1 MIALP
6 RDFSPPQLEFIK
18 QTYLIFLV
26 GLSSMFVLGLFSYFV
41 LPQSLRWPLGLIDSL
56 LWVVCGWF
64 GLRQPVKLIF
74 PVFIV
79 ITGLFF
85 GQLARANAGLFMTSA
100 LLSVLVFAAVTA
112 YVFSSDR
119 DFSFL
124 RDKLSYGFW
133 FLIAGSLLLL
143 FIKVSFLSLLLGIV
157 GTVIFIGWLLYDT
170 SQILDRMDGDYP
182 PASGAFDLMMD
193 IVGLRSWIESLLRHF
208 N

>member
-1 MIALP
+1 
-6 RDFSPPQLEFIK
+6 
-18 QTYLIFLV
+18 
-26 GLSSMFVLGLFSYFV
+26 MFVLGLFSYFV

-56 LWVVCGWF
+56 LWIVCGWF
-64 GLRQPVKLIF
+64 GLRQPIKLIF

-100 LLSVLVFAAVTA
+100 VLTVLVFAAVTA

-133 FLIAGSLLLL
+133 FFDCWQLAAVVCQSQL
-143 FIKVSFLSLLLGIV
+143 FKLAARYRRYSDFYWLV
-157 GTVIFIGWLLYDT
+157 VI
-170 SQILDRMDGDYP
+170 
-182 PASGAFDLMMD
+182 
-193 IVGLRSWIESLLRHF
+193 
-208 N
+208 

>member
-6 RDFSPPQLEFIK
+6 RDFTPPQLAFIQ
-18 QTYLIFLV
+18 QTYLIFLA
-26 GLSSMFVLGLFSYFV
+26 GLGSMFVLGLFSYFV

-56 LWVVCGWF
+56 LWIVCGWF

-100 LLSVLVFAAVTA
+100 VLTVLVFAGVTA

-143 FIKVSFLSLLLGIV
+143 FVKVSFLSLLLGIV
-157 GTVIFIGWLLYDT
+157 GTAIFIGWLLYDT
-170 SQILDRMDGDYP
+170 SQILSRMDGDYP

-208 N
+208 D

>member
-1 MIALP
+1 M
-6 RDFSPPQLEFIK
+6 
-18 QTYLIFLV
+18 
-26 GLSSMFVLGLFSYFV
+26 
-41 LPQSLRWPLGLIDSL
+41 
-56 LWVVCGWF
+56 
-64 GLRQPVKLIF
+64 
-74 PVFIV
+74 

-100 LLSVLVFAAVTA
+100 VLTVLVFAGVTA

-143 FIKVSFLSLLLGIV
+143 FVKVSFLSLLLGIV
-157 GTVIFIGWLLYDT
+157 GTAIFIGWLLYDT
-170 SQILDRMDGDYP
+170 SQILSRMDGDYP

-193 IVGLRSWIESLLRHF
+193 IVGLRSWIESLLRQF
-208 N
+208 A